1 MAAKNLIEEK
11 TMKLAHRI
19 RLAYLDYRVKKLAK
33 KVKKAFNKKDY
44 FTRKADSLLVKY
56 ADAKLFARRL

>member
-1 MAAKNLIEEK
+1 
-11 TMKLAHRI
+11 MKLVHRI

-33 KVKKAFNKKDY
+33 SVRKAYEQKEKA
-44 FTRKADSLLVKY
+44 TRKADSLLVKY

>member
-1 MAAKNLIEEK
+1 
-11 TMKLAHRI
+11 MKLVHRI

-44 FTRKADSLLVKY
+44 FTRKADNLLVKY